1 MDLVTFLQRLTELK
15 REIHCLSVAIRCCR
29 DSFGLQLPGTLLSVI
44 GSFMLFRE
52 SASFAEVNKN
62 WNSIAATN
70 LFQKCRSPALKLVKE
85 IQSYC
90 YTMDAYECDCY
101 THRWTR
107 DGKFFW
113 QVAPSFA
120 ESYEISCSG

>member
-1 MDLVTFLQRLTELK
+1 MFSSPNPTVQDQCTNLKSKWKEVWNCSAMDLVTFLQRLTELK
-15 REIHCLSVAIRCCR
+15 REIDCLSVAIRCCR

-70 LFQKCRSPALKLVKE
+70 LFQR
-85 IQSYC
+85 
-90 YTMDAYECDCY
+90 
-101 THRWTR
+101 
-107 DGKFFW
+107 
-113 QVAPSFA
+113 
-120 ESYEISCSG
+120 